1 MSTTNYGNGAYTV
14 RPLPSFARVRYRE
27 AAGRARGRDDAARL
41 ASRGKGQGTVENR
54 VPEIDVMAGEEA
66 RGIIVLDGAH
76 PEVRPQIAAFV
87 WGGKVRPVPTLP
99 FGRWKPSPA

>member
-1 MSTTNYGNGAYTV
+1 M
-14 RPLPSFARVRYRE
+14 
-27 AAGRARGRDDAARL
+27 
-41 ASRGKGQGTVENR
+41 ENR
-54 VPEIDVMAGEEA
+54 VSEIDLMAGEEA